1 MFDYRSSKRAAADQA
16 HTALPPRIQYE
27 ILRFDYTV
35 SSRKLQ
41 HIKNG
46 GILRMDEIS
55 KMQKLIID
63 LVHKIRSKP
72 KLERILRLVQH
83 LYIG

>member
-41 HIKNG
+41 QHRRRETLKNQEVEKVKG
-46 GILRMDEIS
+46 
-55 KMQKLIID
+55 
-63 LVHKIRSKP
+63 
-72 KLERILRLVQH
+72 RILEIIESISNLEQLRAIYNFAV
-83 LYIG
+83 YILTK

>member
-1 MFDYRSSKRAAADQA
+1 
-16 HTALPPRIQYE
+16 
-27 ILRFDYTV
+27 
-35 SSRKLQ
+35 
-41 HIKNG
+41 
-46 GILRMDEIS
+46 MDEIS